1 MYFKDRYK
9 STDIHIYEQANE
21 TIRLL
26 QADKKYPLSKFYSN
40 EGKVKT
46 IINCSYFT
54 NDYVLGRNQGDLK
67 NDTHDQEGFY
77 DLVFLK
83 DGTYKLGNFKSWDY
97 TDVLAGFSVATVL
110 IKDGVNSE
118 RCSSAICNN
127 TKISSRNP
135 QTCVAVL
142 KGNKVI
148 FIVSEG
154 RNSNDVGLTGY
165 DVRNYVRDN
174 YPDVELL
181 VQLDGGGSSEMI
193 VDGVIKNYL
202 SDGKERSMFNGL
214 ALLKKEEEPK
224 EEPKGDDNMATKV
237 LDVSSYQSNIDYAK
251 VKASG
256 IGGVILC
263 CGRTYWGEI
272 RVAGD
277 DTFEKHYQGF
287 KAVGMPVGVYYY
299 SAANTVTKAKE
310 EADFV
315 LNVLKGKQ
323 LELPVYF
330 DVENNE
336 RQKPLS
342 KQALTDVT
350 KAFCEV
356 IEKAGYYVGIYA
368 SSSWLKDELDMNQLN
383 NYDVWVAHYGVSKPS
398 YNGNY
403 GMWQYTSS
411 GTVDGINGNVDLSYC
426 YKDYPTIIKNA
437 KLNGYKEEEVAESE
451 TDKLKE
457 EIADLKAKL
466 TSSNSQLVEANK
478 IVSDKETEIVK
489 LEKKLKEINDISKDY
504 A

>member
-9 STDIHIYEQANE
+9 STDIHIYEQTNE

-26 QADKKYPLSKFYSN
+26 QADKKYPLSTFYSD
-40 EGKVKT
+40 EGKVKA
-46 IINCSYFT
+46 IINCSYFST
-54 NDYVLGRNQGDLK
+54 GYVLGRNQGDLR

-83 DGTYKLGNFKSWDY
+83 DGSYRLGNFKSWDY
-97 TDVLAGFSVATVL
+97 CDASKVLGGFSVATVL

-118 RCSSAICNN
+118 SYSSAICNS
-127 TKISSRNP
+127 TKLSTRNP
-135 QTCVAVL
+135 QTCVVVL
-142 KGNKVI
+142 KNNKVI

-165 DVRNYVRDN
+165 DIRNYVRGR
-174 YPDVELL
+174 YPEVQLL

-214 ALLKKEEEPK
+214 ALLDKPNEIPK
-224 EEPKGDDNMATKV
+224 EEPKGEDNMAIKV

-256 IGGVILC
+256 IGGVILR

-277 DTFEKHYQGF
+277 DTFEKHYKGF

-299 SAANTVTKAKE
+299 SAANTTAKARE
-310 EADFV
+310 EANFV

-342 KQALTDVT
+342 KQELTDVT

-356 IEKAGYYVGIYA
+356 IEKAGYYIGIYA

-398 YNGNY
+398 YTGSY

-411 GTVDGINGNVDLSYC
+411 GSVAGISGDVDLSYC

-437 KLNGYKEEEVAESE
+437 KLNGYNVEQEIDYKALYNDVKSKYDNLLAEHAHCAEKLENSTNE
-451 TDKLKE
+451 IKTLKDKLDNIE
-457 EIADLKAKL
+457 
-466 TSSNSQLVEANK
+466 K
-478 IVSDKETEIVK
+478 IIHG
-489 LEKKLKEINDISKDY
+489 
-504 A
+504 